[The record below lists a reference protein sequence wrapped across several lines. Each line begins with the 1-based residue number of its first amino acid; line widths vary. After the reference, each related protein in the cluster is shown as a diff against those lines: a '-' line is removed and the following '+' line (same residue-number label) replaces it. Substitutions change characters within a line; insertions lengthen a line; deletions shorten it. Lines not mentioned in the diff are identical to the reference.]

1 MPPTS
6 HRWPLTT
13 YSSCTVAAAPPVTVS
28 EASWLTSS
36 AVASRAALVR
46 IATALT
52 MPNAAIAPAASVLTL
67 RKRR

>member
-1 MPPTS
+1 M
-6 HRWPLTT
+6 
-13 YSSCTVAAAPPVTVS
+13 AAAPPVTVS

-52 MPNAAIAPAASVLTL
+52 MPNAAIAPAASVSTL
-67 RKRR
+67 RKSR